1 MALALLAVRNVPVFA
16 LAAAP
21 VIARHTSAALRSVDG
36 GPASGNTVREKWAL
50 NAALGAGLLI
60 LLLAW
65 TAVQA
70 SPGRT
75 RAHLEAQV
83 PVAAVQAMR
92 ELSPNG
98 NLFND
103 YNWGG
108 YVLWELSPAY
118 STFVDG
124 RTDVFSAEVFEDYLL
139 LWAAQPGW
147 EAAIERWNIAVVL
160 LPPRS
165 PLVAA
170 LREAGWEAR
179 FSDDQAVVL
188 LRPRS
193 G

>member
-1 MALALLAVRNVPVFA
+1 
-16 LAAAP
+16 
-21 VIARHTSAALRSVDG
+21 
-36 GPASGNTVREKWAL
+36 
-50 NAALGAGLLI
+50 
-60 LLLAW
+60 
-65 TAVQA
+65 
-70 SPGRT
+70 
-75 RAHLEAQV
+75 
-83 PVAAVQAMR
+83 VAAVQAMR
-92 ELSPNG
+92 GLSPNG

-124 RTDVFSAEVFEDYLL
+124 RTDVFTPEVFEDYLL

-170 LREAGWEAR
+170 LREAGWEAL

>member
-1 MALALLAVRNVPVFA
+1 
-16 LAAAP
+16 
-21 VIARHTSAALRSVDG
+21 
-36 GPASGNTVREKWAL
+36 
-50 NAALGAGLLI
+50 
-60 LLLAW
+60 
-65 TAVQA
+65 
-70 SPGRT
+70 
-75 RAHLEAQV
+75 
-83 PVAAVQAMR
+83 VAAVQAMR

-124 RTDVFSAEVFEDYLL
+124 RTDVFTPEVFEDYLR

>member
-1 MALALLAVRNVPVFA
+1 
-16 LAAAP
+16 
-21 VIARHTSAALRSVDG
+21 
-36 GPASGNTVREKWAL
+36 
-50 NAALGAGLLI
+50 
-60 LLLAW
+60 
-65 TAVQA
+65 
-70 SPGRT
+70 
-75 RAHLEAQV
+75 
-83 PVAAVQAMR
+83 MR

-108 YVLWELSPAY
+108 YVLWELTPAY

-124 RTDVFSAEVFEDYLL
+124 RTDVFSPEVFEDYLL
-139 LWAAQPGW
+139 LWAALPGW

-170 LREAGWEAR
+170 LREAGWEASYR
-179 FSDDQAVVL
+179 DDQAVVL